1 MAELLEYLNRVVKD
15 EGSDLFIIAGSPVCE
30 KLGVRMRPIGDE
42 RVTPEIGRAH
52 V

>member
-30 KLGVRMRPIGDE
+30 KLGGGCGPSGMSG
-42 RVTPEIGRAH
+42 
-52 V
+52 